1 MNISTWHWVS
11 SRCTVASNSEID
23 SRESAAL
30 TMPTFADILVPLL
43 NHLLEHEAWARQ
55 RLIPFQ
61 AQTACIEGG
70 PVQLTLTVDER
81 GTFQPGK
88 PDETVAVTISL
99 PSDTPFKLLSDP
111 SGVFGAARI
120 TGAASFAEALAFV
133 FRNLRWDYE
142 ADLAG
147 IFGDIPARRIARLL
161 AEGASWHHSAVQ
173 RLGLNAAEFA
183 TEEAGLVTSAQDLGR
198 FAREVDQVRDDTA
211 RLEKRISKLKA

>member
-1 MNISTWHWVS
+1 
-11 SRCTVASNSEID
+11 
-23 SRESAAL
+23 
-30 TMPTFADILVPLL
+30 MPSFADLFVPLL

-61 AQTACIEGG
+61 GQTACIEGA

-81 GTFQPGK
+81 GTFRPGK

-111 SGVFGAARI
+111 SGVFSGARI
-120 TGAASFAEALAFV
+120 TGAANFAEALAFV

-142 ADLAG
+142 ADMAE
-147 IFGDIPARRIARLL
+147 IIGDILAHRIARLL
-161 AEGASWHHSAVQ
+161 TESASWHRSAAL

-183 TEEAGLVTSAQDLGR
+183 TEESGLVASAQDLAR
-198 FAREVDQVRDDTA
+198 FARDVDQVRDDTA
-211 RLEKRISKLKA
+211 RLEKRISKLDV